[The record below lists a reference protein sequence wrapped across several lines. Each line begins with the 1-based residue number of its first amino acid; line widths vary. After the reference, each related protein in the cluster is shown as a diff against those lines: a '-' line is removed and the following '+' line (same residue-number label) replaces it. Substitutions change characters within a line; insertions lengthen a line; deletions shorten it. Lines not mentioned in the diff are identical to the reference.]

1 MWSLYAAYATAT
13 KRPRLRRLR
22 VRVCRS
28 RPAQSSLEQPST
40 DSGPHSRCAMVSAVG
55 HNSRA
60 TGSTRDGDQRT
71 YHLPAGLT
79 ANTAR
84 GHGNCHCHCHCSSQH
99 GSRQVQSCASHL
111 LWILLFINFTSVMYS
126 SLSAPLFLSVHVS
139 RPFGLIVA
147 SLPVNR
153 NSSSGVSSAV
163 PN

>member
-1 MWSLYAAYATAT
+1 MVNVVIIRGIRDRDQATT
-13 KRPRLRRLR
+13 ITTPSCPRMQIQTSP
-22 VRVCRS
+22 V
-28 RPAQSSLEQPST
+28 QSSLEQPST

-60 TGSTRDGDQRT
+60 TGSTRDGDQRS

-126 SLSAPLFLSVHVS
+126 SLSAPPFLSLC
-139 RPFGLIVA
+139 PFGLIVA

-153 NSSSGVSSAV
+153 NSSSGSSAV